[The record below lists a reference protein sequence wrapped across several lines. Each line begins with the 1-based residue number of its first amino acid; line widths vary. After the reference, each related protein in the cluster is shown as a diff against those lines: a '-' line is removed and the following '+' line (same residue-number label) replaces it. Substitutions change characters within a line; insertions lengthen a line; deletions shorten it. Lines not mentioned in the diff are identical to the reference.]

1 MHFCDEV
8 FVHFC
13 VSAFVDDW
21 STSIKSLADLRAVR
35 EIIRTFEMAS
45 GQKINSEKSALV
57 PSRRLTTQEANAV
70 QHAWGSKIKISYC
83 ERVLGVYVGLE
94 ATVETQYATALAK
107 LDAVLQVYTRIRS
120 ELTVAMRTAVANVF
134 MVSLFSYANRHFW
147 MPAEVLQ
154 KAESMIGAFIAPIGC
169 VKIRMLS
176 HLRGL

>member
-1 MHFCDEV
+1 
-8 FVHFC
+8 
-13 VSAFVDDW
+13 
-21 STSIKSLADLRAVR
+21 
-35 EIIRTFEMAS
+35 MAS
-45 GQKINSEKSALV
+45 GQKINSEKAALV

-154 KAESMIGAFIAPIGC
+154 QAESMIGAFIAPIGW
-169 VKIRMLS
+169 VKVRMLS
-176 HLRGL
+176 HLRGLYGIRQELRDLATRLIRISGDNGRGDKHASER